1 MNKPK
6 PRPHRTPRPRVSRP
20 RVGTIAGR
28 FEVCI
33 LAGGLSQRM
42 GRDKARL
49 RLGRRTLLGHI
60 RAEAAVLGGPV
71 RVIRRDAV
79 PRCGPLG
86 GVITA
91 LRTTRSPAVLLL
103 ACDMPFITAAL
114 LRRLWRVSRRGTRA
128 TFATGGNLAGFPLV
142 LPRSALPQVEALVAT
157 GQLSLQQLAAGV
169 DAARLLL
176 SAKSAM
182 QLANVN
188 TPEEWQH
195 AKARWLEASGG
206 MRR

>member
-1 MNKPK
+1 
-6 PRPHRTPRPRVSRP
+6 
-20 RVGTIAGR
+20 
-28 FEVCI
+28 
-33 LAGGLSQRM
+33 M

-60 RAEAAVLGGPV
+60 RAEASVLGGRV
-71 RVIRRDAV
+71 RVIRRDVV

-114 LRRLWRVSRRGTRA
+114 LRRLLRVSRNGTRSV
-128 TFATGGNLAGFPLV
+128 FASGGNLAGFPLV
-142 LPRSALPQVEALVAT
+142 LPRNALPQVEKMVAA
-157 GQLSLQQLAAGV
+157 GQLSLQQLATGV
-169 DAARLLL
+169 GAARLRLP
-176 SAKSAM
+176 AKSAT

-188 TPEEWQH
+188 TPEEWRH
-195 AKARWLEASGG
+195 AKERWRMRITRRAREFARSGCSPDSGLEGG
-206 MRR
+206 MVNE

>member
-1 MNKPK
+1 M
-6 PRPHRTPRPRVSRP
+6 
-20 RVGTIAGR
+20 
-28 FEVCI
+28 CI

-60 RAEAAVLGGPV
+60 RAEASALGGRV
-71 RVIRRDAV
+71 RVIRRDVV

-114 LRRLWRVSRRGTRA
+114 LRRLLRVSRNGTRSV
-128 TFATGGNLAGFPLV
+128 FASGGNLAGFPLV
-142 LPRSALPQVEALVAT
+142 LPRNALPQVEELVAA
-157 GQLSLQQLAAGV
+157 GQLSLQQLATGV
-169 DAARLLL
+169 GAARLRLP
-176 SAKSAM
+176 AKSAT

-188 TPEEWQH
+188 TPEEWRH
-195 AKARWLEASGG
+195 AKERWRDAKQR
-206 MRR
+206 MRQGI